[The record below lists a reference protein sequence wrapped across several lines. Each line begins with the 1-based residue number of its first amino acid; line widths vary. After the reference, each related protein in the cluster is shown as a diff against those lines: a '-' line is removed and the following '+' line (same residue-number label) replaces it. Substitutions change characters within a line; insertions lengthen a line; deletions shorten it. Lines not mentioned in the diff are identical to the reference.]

1 MTAHYDGIN
10 NKTMIKDE
18 AYNLIQTSQYM
29 GKKCNFNF
37 EKYLTIH
44 IKAHQDL
51 ADNGEPMPESR
62 KVREFL
68 DHINCNEMEASVTNV
83 LADEGKSENF
93 IATAN
98 FLSFFACK
106 QMSLSETKK
115 RGRSIGSASC
125 EGRGGRS
132 RGRRPGQG
140 GPGCRS
146 TDGRGKRNHGKA
158 KEGSTFIADT
168 VWAKL
173 PPTIQSM
180 IRDQRKSFTP
190 SKREVS
196 AVNTG
201 RNRVEEDSHYDG
213 DDTETASEQFGRKAP
228 RSIHNKKK
236 PE

>member
-68 DHINCNEMEASVTNV
+68 DHINCNEMEASVANV

-93 IATAN
+93 IAAAN
-98 FLSFFACK
+98 YLSFFACK
-106 QMSLSETKK
+106 QMSLSETKN

-125 EGRGGRS
+125 EDRGGSGRGR
-132 RGRRPGQG
+132 
-140 GPGCRS
+140 
-146 TDGRGKRNHGKA
+146 
-158 KEGSTFIADT
+158 
-168 VWAKL
+168 
-173 PPTIQSM
+173 
-180 IRDQRKSFTP
+180 
-190 SKREVS
+190 
-196 AVNTG
+196 
-201 RNRVEEDSHYDG
+201 
-213 DDTETASEQFGRKAP
+213 
-228 RSIHNKKK
+228 
-236 PE
+236 